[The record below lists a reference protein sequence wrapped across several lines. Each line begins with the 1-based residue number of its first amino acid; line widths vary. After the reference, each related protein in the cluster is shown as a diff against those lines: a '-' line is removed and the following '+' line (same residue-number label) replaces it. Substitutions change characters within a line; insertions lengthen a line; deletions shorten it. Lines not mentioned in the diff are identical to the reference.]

1 MSPVPFNR
9 RRLCPPPSEPTL
21 GSCSWFSSIGIS
33 NTPRLSEPSPCTT
46 EGVFERLVELVID
59 GFRVDFG
66 LVRDLSGVF
75 RDSRRGPADVL
86 VVDGTDGAVNESP
99 KSTSLVLR
107 VLRRYRS
114 LAVALCASEV
124 STYAAPRCRICRR
137 CSLAVCDMISKCSRR
152 ISIMEVDV
160 HSAMLV
166 VGTRSQLVARC
177 EDGLEKSRRRVKSST
192 NHHRSTK
199 SAS

>member
-1 MSPVPFNR
+1 M
-9 RRLCPPPSEPTL
+9 
-21 GSCSWFSSIGIS
+21 
-33 NTPRLSEPSPCTT
+33 

-66 LVRDLSGVF
+66 LVRDLCGVF
-75 RDSRRGPADVL
+75 RDSRREPAGVL

-114 LAVALCASEV
+114 LAVALCVSEV

-137 CSLAVCDMISKCSRR
+137 CSLAACDMISKCSRR
-152 ISIMEVDV
+152 ISIIEVNV

-166 VGTRSQLVARC
+166 VGTRSQLVAHN

-192 NHHRSTK
+192 NHHRVQST
-199 SAS
+199 S